1 MQTGLVTFR
10 LSSRPARV
18 LGLALALLLAACD
31 STPDAAKPDGPH
43 PALWEITDSA
53 GAVEGWLF
61 GTIHALPDGAKW
73 QSPRLTETLGD
84 ADMLVVEVADLEN
97 GEDLSKLFEQ
107 MAFDRR
113 EGPVI
118 ERIDPALR
126 GEFEELLVKA
136 KVRRSYFDPMESWA
150 AALALAQVAQTNKA
164 ENGADRVL
172 LAAFD
177 QREVVELEG
186 ARAQLAIFDTL
197 PQTEQRDLLNAV
209 IEEAREYGDKGD
221 TLANAWL
228 GGDTDLLIELTRRG
242 ILADP
247 ELAQVLLYDRNRSW
261 AAQIENL
268 LSASERPLIAVG
280 AGHLLG
286 ERGLPALLE
295 SRGYTVSRLE

>member
-1 MQTGLVTFR
+1 M
-10 LSSRPARV
+10 
-18 LGLALALLLAACD
+18 
-31 STPDAAKPDGPH
+31 
-43 PALWEITDSA
+43 
-53 GAVEGWLF
+53 
-61 GTIHALPDGAKW
+61 
-73 QSPRLTETLGD
+73 
-84 ADMLVVEVADLEN
+84 
-97 GEDLSKLFEQ
+97 
-107 MAFDRR
+107 
-113 EGPVI
+113 
-118 ERIDPALR
+118 
-126 GEFEELLVKA
+126 
-136 KVRRSYFDPMESWA
+136 
-150 AALALAQVAQTNKA
+150 
-164 ENGADRVL
+164 L

-228 GGDTDLLIELTRRG
+228 GGDTDRLIELTRRG

-280 AGHLLG
+280 AGHLTGKDNLI
-286 ERGLPALLE
+286 ELLKDRGF
-295 SRGYTVSRLE
+295 TVTRVQ

>member
-1 MQTGLVTFR
+1 M
-10 LSSRPARV
+10 

-84 ADMLVVEVADLEN
+84 ADMLVVEVADLGY
-97 GEDLSKLFEQ
+97 GEDLSNLFQQ

-186 ARAQLAIFDTL
+186 ARNWPSSIRC
-197 PQTEQRDLLNAV
+197 PRPN
-209 IEEAREYGDKGD
+209 
-221 TLANAWL
+221 
-228 GGDTDLLIELTRRG
+228 
-242 ILADP
+242 
-247 ELAQVLLYDRNRSW
+247 
-261 AAQIENL
+261 
-268 LSASERPLIAVG
+268 SATSSMP
-280 AGHLLG
+280 
-286 ERGLPALLE
+286 
-295 SRGYTVSRLE
+295 

>member
-1 MQTGLVTFR
+1 MR
-10 LSSRPARV
+10 WRCCSP
-18 LGLALALLLAACD
+18 LAD

-84 ADMLVVEVADLEN
+84 ADMLVVEVADLGN

-247 ELAQVLLYDRNRSW
+247 ELAQVLLYDRNRAW